1 MDATKLSTMD
11 DAALAILRVNAERLM
26 RVGTSTQ
33 QSAAA
38 ALMPSIEAELSARS
52 VAKRNK
58 AKAEAAGRQAHASQR
73 ATAKRA
79 TAKRGANTKP
89 AAAAAQ

>member
-1 MDATKLSTMD
+1 MDTTKLPTMD

-26 RVGTSTQ
+26 RVGTSAQ

-58 AKAEAAGRQAHASQR
+58 AKAEAPP
-73 ATAKRA
+73 TVKRA
-79 TAKRGANTKP
+79 PAKRGANAKP

>member
-58 AKAEAAGRQAHASQR
+58 AKAEAPVAKR
-73 ATAKRA
+73 TPVKRA
-79 TAKRGANTKP
+79 TAKRGANAKP